1 MLSVLSIG
9 ASYCRKNPMIRRLE
23 LSPPT
28 WERELVGGRED
39 EDELFTND
47 NDLIDHT
54 EVLKFPEKSK
64 TQNS

>member
-1 MLSVLSIG
+1 
-9 ASYCRKNPMIRRLE
+9 MIRRLE